1 MVSTYKKLRKL
12 GSGGFGEVWMAERNH
27 DKRKFA
33 LKYLLATDSDSIA
46 PFQREVRCLSRLDH
60 PNIVRITSTSLT
72 SAPFWYA
79 MPPYDH
85 CLYDELASIA
95 GAHERIYAVFR
106 SILDSIR
113 YAYGQGIIHRDL
125 KPENVLMNSDDDLVV
140 SDFGLGRVLDSKT
153 TRKTATGTRLGTFL
167 YCSPEQ
173 MMDFKRA
180 DHRSDIFSLGRML
193 YELYTGELTSAIQD
207 LSSVPALIAPI
218 VERATATNP
227 DNRYP
232 TVDKMLGEFD
242 GAMEVMLGVVESGSL
257 SDLVEKL
264 RAAPSWSDEEIT
276 RLIKALED
284 AQTEDDVIHEGL
296 MKIPPALFARVAAR
310 SRSLA
315 RGLILKDAEMR
326 ADLLTAAIVV
336 GYTHSR
342 YYVMGVAAKLVE
354 AAKGAN
360 ELAAFAKVLKEHSDE
375 ISFIGDYVD
384 RSELHPSLRHFF
396 PKPK

>member
-1 MVSTYKKLRKL
+1 
-12 GSGGFGEVWMAERNH
+12 
-27 DKRKFA
+27 
-33 LKYLLATDSDSIA
+33 
-46 PFQREVRCLSRLDH
+46 
-60 PNIVRITSTSLT
+60 
-72 SAPFWYA
+72 
-79 MPPYDH
+79 
-85 CLYDELASIA
+85 
-95 GAHERIYAVFR
+95 
-106 SILDSIR
+106 
-113 YAYGQGIIHRDL
+113 
-125 KPENVLMNSDDDLVV
+125 MNSDDDLVV

-276 RLIKALED
+276 RHHQGPRRRTD
-284 AQTEDDVIHEGL
+284 
-296 MKIPPALFARVAAR
+296 RR
-310 SRSLA
+310 RC
-315 RGLILKDAEMR
+315 
-326 ADLLTAAIVV
+326 
-336 GYTHSR
+336 HSR
-342 YYVMGVAAKLVE
+342 RLDEDSA
-354 AAKGAN
+354 GA
-360 ELAAFAKVLKEHSDE
+360 
-375 ISFIGDYVD
+375 
-384 RSELHPSLRHFF
+384 LRTSCRTIQVSGPRPYTERCGNARRPPHRRDSRWVHA
-396 PKPK
+396 